1 MTATKTSGRPIR
13 WHRDMAHSGCGRCAR
28 AAESAKNDA
37 IVEGLQEATFTIAPD
52 HTATVRARQSRPTT
66 TTKE

>member
-1 MTATKTSGRPIR
+1 
-13 WHRDMAHSGCGRCAR
+13 MAHSGCGRCAR

-37 IVEGLQEATFTIAPD
+37 IVEGLQEATFTVAPD

>member
-37 IVEGLQEATFTIAPD
+37 IVEGLQEATFTVAPD
-52 HTATVRARQSRPTT
+52 HTATVRARQTRGKSTT
-66 TTKE
+66 C